1 MSFVV
6 LTVFVVT
13 AQRRMPNARI
23 IRVVSMVLATLAVV
37 AVWMASGT
45 PLTYAWDI
53 LRHMVL
59 PVATLTL
66 ISFAG
71 TMLLTRNSMLET
83 MREDFVMAARA
94 KGLPERARARQ
105 TCRT

>member
-1 MSFVV
+1 MFSAPRAVV
-6 LTVFVVT
+6 PRHRASLVG
-13 AQRRMPNARI
+13 
-23 IRVVSMVLATLAVV
+23 AVV
-37 AVWMASGT
+37 AVWMAS
-45 PLTYAWDI
+45 PARLYLAWDI

-83 MREDFVMAARA
+83 MREDYVMAARA
-94 KGLPERARARQ
+94 KGLPEKHRTRQ
-105 TCRT
+105 TRRA